1 MKERKYLISNEG
13 KFFKANLHSHTTVS
27 DGNLTPEESKEAYK
41 NAGYSIVAYTD
52 HRKYVNHT
60 ELNSEDFLAIAG
72 YEIDINEKGKDW
84 EDTKVYHINL
94 YDTNPNENKEEKEKS
109 YLPDQDYYNC
119 NKLNDYLSKMK
130 KLGFIACYNH
140 PFWSL
145 QDYNDI
151 KVLNSENIWAM
162 EIYNHGCEHDGL
174 YGYNPQTYDEM
185 LRLNKKWFCVAT
197 DDNHNS
203 VPFDNPLC
211 DSFGGF
217 TMIKAK
223 ELTYPEI
230 MNSLISGNFYSSMGP
245 EIKELYIEN
254 NKLYIKTSPVE
265 KIFVILKGRNCYKKL
280 ANKGE
285 HITEAVFELTGK
297 EGYFRVDIR
306 DEKGLHAN
314 SNAYFIEDILNK

>member
-27 DGNLTPEESKEAYK
+27 DGALSPEESKKLYK
-41 NAGYSIVAYTD
+41 DAGYSIVAYTD
-52 HRKYVNHT
+52 HRKYVNHI
-60 ELNSEDFLAIAG
+60 ELNDDNFLAIAG
-72 YEIDINEKGKDW
+72 YEIDINESGKNW
-84 EDTKVYHINL
+84 ENTKVYHLNL
-94 YDTNPNENKEEKEKS
+94 YDTNPNENTEEKQKS
-109 YLPDQDYYNC
+109 YLPPQDYYDIKSI
-119 NKLNDYLSKMK
+119 NKYLKEMK
-130 KLGFIACYNH
+130 ELGFIICYNH

-145 QDYNDI
+145 QDYTDI
-151 KVLNSENIWAM
+151 KDLDSENIWAM
-162 EIYNHGCEHDGL
+162 EIYNYGCELDGL

-203 VPFDNPLC
+203 FPTESSLC

-217 TMIKAK
+217 TMIKAN
-223 ELTYPEI
+223 ELSYSAI
-230 MNSLISGNFYSSMGP
+230 IDSLINGNFYSSMGP
-245 EIKELYIEN
+245 EIKELYIEE
-254 NKLYIKTSPVE
+254 NKLHIKTSPVE

-285 HITEAVFELTGK
+285 TITEAVFELNGK
-297 EGYFRVDIR
+297 EEYFRIDIK

-314 SNAYFIEDILNK
+314 SNAYFIKDILK